1 MSEIIIGTRKSQ
13 LAVAQSTLVAE
24 ELAEKFPDYKF
35 SLKKMSTK
43 GDRIIDRSLIEIG
56 GKGLFIKEIE
66 IALLNQEIDLAV
78 HSLKDM
84 PGEIANEFELIATP
98 QRANPLDVLISKDDR
113 ILEEL
118 PQGAKIG
125 TGSLRRKAQ
134 LLNYR
139 PDLEIVPIRGNIDTR
154 IKKLYSQDLDA
165 IVLAA
170 AGLERM
176 GWSDKISQY
185 LEPAISLPAVG
196 QGVLVLEVRS
206 NDDSIKE
213 LVKGINHHDTYVR
226 VAAERSFLSYLEGS
240 CKIPIAAYAQIE
252 DDELS
257 IEGMVASLDGSRLLR
272 AKLKGS
278 RAEAKELGVKLAQR
292 LVEQGAAEILAEI
305 KEG

>member
-196 QGVLVLEVRS
+196 QGVLALEVRS

-278 RAEAKELGVKLAQR
+278 REEAKELGVKLAQR

>member
-98 QRANPLDVLISKDDR
+98 QRANPLDVLISKDDK

-278 RAEAKELGVKLAQR
+278 REEAKELGVKLAQR

>member
-98 QRANPLDVLISKDDR
+98 QRANPLDVLISKDDK

-196 QGVLVLEVRS
+196 QGVLALEVRS

>member
-1 MSEIIIGTRKSQ
+1 M
-13 LAVAQSTLVAE
+13 
-24 ELAEKFPDYKF
+24 
-35 SLKKMSTK
+35 
-43 GDRIIDRSLIEIG
+43 
-56 GKGLFIKEIE
+56 
-66 IALLNQEIDLAV
+66 
-78 HSLKDM
+78 
-84 PGEIANEFELIATP
+84 
-98 QRANPLDVLISKDDR
+98 
-113 ILEEL
+113 
-118 PQGAKIG
+118 
-125 TGSLRRKAQ
+125 
-134 LLNYR
+134 
-139 PDLEIVPIRGNIDTR
+139 
-154 IKKLYSQDLDA
+154 
-165 IVLAA
+165 LAA

-196 QGVLVLEVRS
+196 QGVLALEVRS

-278 RAEAKELGVKLAQR
+278 REEAKELGVKLAQR

>member
-13 LAVAQSTLVAE
+13 LAVAQSNLVAE
-24 ELAEKFPDYKF
+24 ELAEKFPNYKF

-43 GDRIIDRSLIEIG
+43 GDRITDRSLIEIG

-98 QRANPLDVLISKDDR
+98 QRANPLDVLISKDDK

-176 GWSDKISQY
+176 GWSNKISQY

-196 QGVLVLEVRS
+196 QGALALEVRS
-206 NDDSIKE
+206 NADSIKR
-213 LVKGINHHDTYVR
+213 LIKGINHHDTYLR
-226 VAAERSFLSYLEGS
+226 VAAERSFLAYLEGS
-240 CKIPIAAYAQIE
+240 CKIPIAAYAEVE
-252 DDELS
+252 DNE
-257 IEGMVASLDGSRLLR
+257 IVVEGMVASLDGRRLIR
-272 AKLKGS
+272 DKVRGNKS
-278 RAEAKELGVKLAQR
+278 EAKELGIILAER

-305 KEG
+305 KE